1 MRINSMGYCLKQG
14 LKNIYRNRIFS
25 LASIA
30 TMSLCIFL
38 FGIFFSILMNISH
51 MVDEA
56 SNSVCVTVF
65 FDKGISEERIQSIGN
80 SIEKRSEVASIH
92 FTSAEEAWNN
102 FKQDY
107 FKDYSDLAADYDND
121 NPLVNCESY
130 EIYLTDSSQQ
140 SSLVNYLQGVDGIRS
155 IKKSDITANSLTDI
169 RNLVGMVSVITL
181 VILFSVALFL
191 ISNTIAIGVTVRTE
205 EITIMKLLGARNM
218 FVRAPFI
225 VEGVI
230 IGTVGALLPLIAV
243 YYVYDSAV
251 SYILLKFTFLAN
263 VLSFLSVR
271 SVFKNL
277 IPIALILGI
286 GIGFLGSC
294 LTLRKRLKA

>member
-1 MRINSMGYCLKQG
+1 MGYCLKQG